1 MSLLNI
7 CSCGKK
13 LLFIIFL
20 SFSTTLYPQ
29 IFFNDLEGL
38 NHQKYW
44 IGLST
49 IDSGSAHSGYYLS
62 HTDSLNPYGL
72 GMELLIPQELSNE
85 NVLLS
90 VEGYVRSK
98 KVNNDA
104 IFVITILD
112 SLNEGLLWK
121 GVDLSNTLKTA
132 NDWYD
137 FNASIKIPRSIIKN
151 SKIKAF
157 LWNRNSETDM
167 DDLKLEFSRCI
178 TPSFL
183 PNYQM
188 KINDDLEEVLLF
200 KNNYYS
206 IWYSDKKISFR
217 NKSDNIIIE
226 DLYFNTDRVLK
237 DNPIN
242 GVYGLNYKGKK
253 VTSEGVNLNFDLN
266 IKWGKVKVVIQCNK
280 NSGRLDIN
288 IEEKYKK
295 KQIVNREAIAI
306 QYNQEINE
314 VYRSNRK
321 IESKPFQSEY
331 WLDREGLMIGDKSD
345 GFVIYHTPKI
355 SSIQADVPKKII
367 YLNLDY
373 NKDHPFFRFPL
384 NPDSNNWKVDQ
395 SYSKYVKSTRREFEF
410 SIYIGHPINTIPR
423 FMKNPNGYEASYIWT
438 EHADFTNIRT
448 NRATYFGSE
457 KITSSDNST
466 GGFVYYNIPVT
477 KSVFYDNPDTVTNF
491 NASSGLFIGAE
502 SAILTDDEFA
512 SFLFDLNDKGYDIC
526 LHTPDHFTTTPKR
539 LDEALEYM
547 SQNFSSPTWI
557 DHGNNNGPENNRE
570 DLICDATVKGS
581 PFYSV
586 DKWGKNG
593 IRYLHNAYYEEMNTF
608 QNWQFPSSLE
618 KPFSGYGDFFPKP
631 DYYQHNSLTN
641 NLFHWSTSSVLF
653 INDPYMWDYLFN
665 NDKIESMI
673 ENGYVEINHVY
684 PAWVNQEKGMWTYDK
699 DSVIIAHP
707 GFNEALNKLSQ
718 QKMLGRLNITTIA
731 DFLDYR
737 TSIDNIE
744 YNINPDGRVQVSN
757 NNDYKI
763 SGLSMVVE
771 AKSVTVDG
779 TIPQYKKASNDIIFW
794 FDLDSYETKIIR
806 FID

>member
-242 GVYGLNYKGKK
+242 GV
-253 VTSEGVNLNFDLN
+253 
-266 IKWGKVKVVIQCNK
+266 
-280 NSGRLDIN
+280 
-288 IEEKYKK
+288 
-295 KQIVNREAIAI
+295 
-306 QYNQEINE
+306 
-314 VYRSNRK
+314 
-321 IESKPFQSEY
+321 
-331 WLDREGLMIGDKSD
+331 
-345 GFVIYHTPKI
+345 
-355 SSIQADVPKKII
+355 
-367 YLNLDY
+367 
-373 NKDHPFFRFPL
+373 
-384 NPDSNNWKVDQ
+384 
-395 SYSKYVKSTRREFEF
+395 
-410 SIYIGHPINTIPR
+410 
-423 FMKNPNGYEASYIWT
+423 
-438 EHADFTNIRT
+438 
-448 NRATYFGSE
+448 
-457 KITSSDNST
+457 
-466 GGFVYYNIPVT
+466 
-477 KSVFYDNPDTVTNF
+477 
-491 NASSGLFIGAE
+491 
-502 SAILTDDEFA
+502 
-512 SFLFDLNDKGYDIC
+512 
-526 LHTPDHFTTTPKR
+526 
-539 LDEALEYM
+539 
-547 SQNFSSPTWI
+547 
-557 DHGNNNGPENNRE
+557 
-570 DLICDATVKGS
+570 
-581 PFYSV
+581 
-586 DKWGKNG
+586 
-593 IRYLHNAYYEEMNTF
+593 
-608 QNWQFPSSLE
+608 
-618 KPFSGYGDFFPKP
+618 
-631 DYYQHNSLTN
+631 
-641 NLFHWSTSSVLF
+641 
-653 INDPYMWDYLFN
+653 
-665 NDKIESMI
+665 
-673 ENGYVEINHVY
+673 
-684 PAWVNQEKGMWTYDK
+684 
-699 DSVIIAHP
+699 
-707 GFNEALNKLSQ
+707 
-718 QKMLGRLNITTIA
+718 
-731 DFLDYR
+731 
-737 TSIDNIE
+737 
-744 YNINPDGRVQVSN
+744 
-757 NNDYKI
+757 
-763 SGLSMVVE
+763 
-771 AKSVTVDG
+771 
-779 TIPQYKKASNDIIFW
+779 
-794 FDLDSYETKIIR
+794 
-806 FID
+806 